1 MVRPDYFGPNIQTA
15 ASNVFQKNSG
25 DISNCLLEWEA
36 MKDTLI
42 FEGIEV
48 IEFEAIKNAPDAI
61 FPNWFTTYS
70 NQTLDLFPMEAPNRQ
85 LERANPS
92 LNHLLHKYKVEIDFT
107 EMELKGLALES
118 TSSLVLDRI
127 NNVAYCSISSRSDL
141 SLARDW
147 AARKGF
153 ELIAFHSSYLNKPIY
168 HTNVVM
174 WIGTSVAGICEDAIN
189 DDDLIIIKETIHR
202 DKQILNLTTDQLGAY
217 CGNMLEIKNKK
228 DELLLLMSKSANH
241 ALTQKQKDILQEFY
255 TKLLVVDLKNIE
267 KIGGGSARCMVQEL
281 Y

>member
-15 ASNVFQKNSG
+15 ASNVFQKDSG
-25 DISNCLLEWEA
+25 DVSNCQHEWEA
-36 MKDTLI
+36 MKHSLI
-42 FEGIEV
+42 TEGIEV
-48 IEFEAIKNAPDAI
+48 IEFQAIKNAPDAI
-61 FPNWFTTYS
+61 FPNWFATYS
-70 NQTLDLFPMEAPNRQ
+70 NQTLDLFPMEAANRQ
-85 LERANPS
+85 LERTNPS
-92 LNHLLHKYKVEIDFT
+92 LDQLLSEYRVEIDST

-127 NNVAYCSISSRSDL
+127 NKIAYCSISSRSDL
-141 SLARDW
+141 NLARDW
-147 AARKGF
+147 ASKKGF
-153 ELIAFHSSYLNKPIY
+153 ELIAFNSSYLNKPVY
-168 HTNVVM
+168 HTNVLM
-174 WIGTSVAGICEDAIN
+174 WIGTSLAGICEDAIN
-189 DDDLIIIKETIHR
+189 DDDLILIKETIQR

-241 ALTQKQKDILQEFY
+241 ALSNKQKDILQEFY
-255 TKLLVVDLKNIE
+255 TKLLVVDLANIE

>member
-92 LNHLLHKYKVEIDFT
+92 LNHLLHEYKIEIDFT

-127 NNVAYCSISSRSDL
+127 NNIAYCSISSRSNL
-141 SLARDW
+141 NLARDW

-153 ELIAFHSSYLNKPIY
+153 ELIAFHSSYLNTPIY

-174 WIGTSVAGICEDAIN
+174 WIGTSIAGICEDAIN
-189 DDDLIIIKETIHR
+189 DDDLIIIKETLQQ
-202 DKQILNLTTDQLGAY
+202 DKQILNLTIDQLGAY

-228 DELLLLMSKSANH
+228 DELLLLMSQSANH
-241 ALTQKQKDILQEFY
+241 ALTDRQKEALQEFY
-255 TKLLVVDLKNIE
+255 TKLVIVDLANIE

>member
-189 DDDLIIIKETIHR
+189 DNDLIIIKETIHR

-255 TKLLVVDLKNIE
+255 TKLLVVDLTNIE

>member
-15 ASNVFQKNSG
+15 ASNVFQKDSG
-25 DISNCLLEWEA
+25 NISKCLLEWEA
-36 MKDTLI
+36 MKNTLI
-42 FEGIEV
+42 SEGIEV

-92 LNHLLHKYKVEIDFT
+92 LNHLLHEYKIEIDFT

-127 NNVAYCSISSRSDL
+127 NNIAYCSISSRSNL
-141 SLARDW
+141 NLARDW
-147 AARKGF
+147 AIKKGF

-174 WIGTSVAGICEDAIN
+174 WIGTSIAGICEDVIN
-189 DDDLIIIKETIHR
+189 DDDLIIIKETLQQ
-202 DKQILNLTTDQLGAY
+202 DKQILNLTIDQLGAY

-228 DELLLLMSKSANH
+228 GELLLLMSQSANH
-241 ALTQKQKDILQEFY
+241 ALTDRQKDVLQKFY
-255 TKLLVVDLKNIE
+255 TKLLIVDLANIE

>member
-15 ASNVFQKNSG
+15 TSNVFQKDSG
-25 DISNCLLEWEA
+25 DVSKCLLEWGA

-42 FEGIEV
+42 SEGIEV

-127 NNVAYCSISSRSDL
+127 NNIAYCSISSRSDL

-174 WIGTSVAGICEDAIN
+174 WIGTSVAGICEDAVN
-189 DDDLIIIKETIHR
+189 NDDLIIIKETIHR

-255 TKLLVVDLKNIE
+255 TKLLVVDLTNIE

>member
-174 WIGTSVAGICEDAIN
+174 WIGTSIAGICEDAIN
-189 DDDLIIIKETIHR
+189 DDDLIIIKETLQQ
-202 DKQILNLTTDQLGAY
+202 DKQILNLTIDQLGAY

-255 TKLLVVDLKNIE
+255 TKLLVVDLTNIE

>member
-217 CGNMLEIKNKK
+217 CGNMLKIKNKK

-255 TKLLVVDLKNIE
+255 TKLLVVDLTNIE

>member
-255 TKLLVVDLKNIE
+255 TKLLVVDLTNIE

>member
-15 ASNVFQKNSG
+15 ASNVFQKDSG
-25 DISNCLLEWEA
+25 NISKCLLEWVA
-36 MKDTLI
+36 MKETLI
-42 FEGIEV
+42 SAGIEV

-70 NQTLDLFPMEAPNRQ
+70 NRTLDLFPMEAANRQ
-85 LERANPS
+85 LEKANPS
-92 LNHLLHKYKVEIDFT
+92 LDLFLHKYKVEIDFS
-107 EMELKGLALES
+107 EMELQGLALES

-127 NNVAYCSISSRSDL
+127 NNIAYCSISSRSNL

-174 WIGTSVAGICEDAIN
+174 WIGTSIAGICEDAIN
-189 DDDLIIIKETIHR
+189 DDDLIIIKKTLQR
-202 DKQILNLTTDQLGAY
+202 DKQILNLTIEQLGAY

-228 DELLLLMSKSANH
+228 GELLLIMSKTANH
-241 ALTQKQKDILQEFY
+241 ALTDKQKDLLQEFY
-255 TKLLVVDLKNIE
+255 TKLLIVDLANIE